1 MAFSPTLEAGVSL
14 MVDNAVNRWDKL
26 GRAPSGPPAGFE
38 IGETHVVAKMHRKVR
53 GSSQALAA
61 LMVALCSAPVF
72 AAGEAAAVA
81 TPAAGSSAVDPS
93 IWPALTSPI
102 PADAALEARISALMA
117 RMSLEEKVGQVVQG
131 DLDSLTPE
139 DVRTYRLGSIL
150 AGGNSDPGK
159 RYDAPPADWLAVA
172 DAFHAASMDTSG
184 GHNAIPLLLGI
195 DAVHGHN
202 NVVGAT
208 LFPHNIGLGAANDA
222 DLVRRIARATALE
235 LRATGFEWTFAPTV
249 TVPRDD
255 RWGRTYEGYSED
267 AALVSRYATA
277 VVEGLQGRVGEDG
290 FLGDGTV
297 AATAKHYIGD
307 GGTFEGKDKG
317 DTRVS
322 EQELRDIHGAGHI
335 AALGAG
341 VQSVMASF
349 SSWNGEKMH
358 GHHGLLTTILK
369 ERLGFDGFV
378 VGDWNGHGEVAG
390 CTDRSCPQSF
400 NAGVDLFMAP
410 DTWRDIY
417 TNTLAQVRDGTIPMA
432 RLDDAVRRILRVKFR
447 MGLFDA
453 GLPST
458 RAHGGDFALLGSA
471 EHRALAREAVRKSL
485 VLLKNEDGLLPLRP
499 TQRILVAGDSADS
512 MARQAGGWT
521 LTWQGTG
528 TRREDFPKAQTLW
541 EAVREQVDAAGGQ
554 AELAADGRYTTK
566 PDVAVVFFGEEPY
579 AEFIGDVNHLG
590 HQLGNPSD
598 LALLRRLKAEGIPV
612 VAVLV
617 SGRPLWVNREI
628 NVADAFVAAWLP
640 GSEGGGVADVLLAD
654 ADGKARHDFSGRLSF
669 SWPRDAAQ
677 SPLNA
682 GQPGYAPQ
690 FALGFGLSYAA
701 PATTPVLPEDPGV
714 AAVGEG
720 LPETLFARGT
730 VAEGWSWRIADSE
743 QRGVVLDR
751 LPSGDAV
758 TSLTASAVD
767 HLAQEDARRFA
778 WKGDARGRIWL
789 EAEQA
794 VDLRALPEARQNLVL
809 TLRVAAPPAGPV
821 RIGVA
826 GSALPLGPLLDRLPP
841 GEWADVS
848 IPLACFGRI
857 GAPLS
862 AVRRVFEIDTAAALD
877 LAVSRVGFGPA
888 APIALDC
895 GGE

>member
-1 MAFSPTLEAGVSL
+1 MGGKTRRNGGTS
-14 MVDNAVNRWDKL
+14 NAAWTV
-26 GRAPSGPPAGFE
+26 
-38 IGETHVVAKMHRKVR
+38 
-53 GSSQALAA
+53 LA
-61 LMVALCSAPVF
+61 VALCAMPVVAAPET
-72 AAGEAAAVA
+72 AMPAEASRVN
-81 TPAAGSSAVDPS
+81 PEL
-93 IWPALTSPI
+93 WPALTSPI
-102 PADAALEARISALMA
+102 AVDPALESRITTLMA
-117 RMSLEEKVGQVVQG
+117 RMSLEEKVGQVVQA
-131 DLDSLTPE
+131 DLDSVTPD
-139 DVRTYRLGSIL
+139 DVRRYRLGSVL

-159 RYDAPPADWLAVA
+159 RYDAPAKDWLAAA
-172 DAFHAASMDTSG
+172 DALHAASMDTSA
-184 GHNAIPLLLGI
+184 GHNAIPVLLGI

-222 DLVRRIARATALE
+222 ELVRRIARATALE

-277 VVEGLQGRVGEDG
+277 VVEGLQGPVGEDG

-297 AATAKHYIGD
+297 VATAKHYIGD

-322 EQELRDIHGAGHI
+322 EEELRDIHGAGHI

-349 SSWNGEKMH
+349 SSWNGQKMH

-378 VGDWNGHGEVAG
+378 VGDWNGHGEVTG
-390 CTDRSCPQSF
+390 CTDRNCPQSF

-417 TNTLAQVRDGTIPMA
+417 TNTLAQVRDGTIPQA

-458 RAHGGDFALLGSA
+458 RAHGGDFELLGSPA
-471 EHRALAREAVRKSL
+471 HRALAREAVRKSL
-485 VLLKNEDGLLPLRP
+485 VLLKNEGGLLPLKP

-528 TRREDFPKAQTLW
+528 TRREDFPNAQTLW
-541 EAVREQVDAAGGQ
+541 EGLREQIDAAGGQ
-554 AELAADGRYTTK
+554 AELAVDGRYTTK
-566 PDVAVVFFGEEPY
+566 PDVAIVVFGEEPY

-590 HQLGNPSD
+590 HQLGSPSD
-598 LALLRRLKAEGIPV
+598 LALIRRLKAEGIPV

-628 NVADAFVAAWLP
+628 NAADALVAAWLP
-640 GSEGGGVADVLLAD
+640 GSEGGGLADVLLAG
-654 ADGKARHDFSGRLSF
+654 ADGRPRHDFAGRLSF
-669 SWPRDAAQ
+669 SWPRTAAQ

-682 GQPGYAPQ
+682 GQAGYDPL

-701 PATTPVLPEDPGV
+701 AAATPMLSEDPGV
-714 AAVGEG
+714 ARTGDG
-720 LPETLFARGT
+720 LPDTLFARGM
-730 VAEGWSWRIADSE
+730 VAEGWDWWIADSE
-743 QRGVVLDR
+743 QRGLALER
-751 LPSGDAV
+751 FPSGDAV
-758 TSLTASAVD
+758 ASLVASAVD
-767 HLAQEDARRFA
+767 HRAQEDARRFA
-778 WKGDARGRIWL
+778 WKGDARGRVWL
-789 EAEQA
+789 EAAQA
-794 VDLRALPEARQNLVL
+794 VDLRAVPAARQNLVL
-809 TLRVAAPPAGPV
+809 TVRIAAVPTGPV
-821 RIGVA
+821 RLGVA
-826 GSALPLGPLLDRLPP
+826 GSSLAIDPLLAGLKP
-841 GEWADVS
+841 GEWTDVS
-848 IPLACFGRI
+848 IPLACFSRI

-862 AVRRVFEIDTAAALD
+862 AVRRLFEIDTAGALD
-877 LAVSRVGFGPA
+877 LAVSRVAFGPA
-888 APIALDC
+888 VSTTLACDSD
-895 GGE
+895 

>member
-1 MAFSPTLEAGVSL
+1 MGISGAAW
-14 MVDNAVNRWDKL
+14 AVL
-26 GRAPSGPPAGFE
+26 ASALSATPVVAAPEPAPSLDASRVHPE
-38 IGETHVVAKMHRKVR
+38 R
-53 GSSQALAA
+53 
-61 LMVALCSAPVF
+61 
-72 AAGEAAAVA
+72 
-81 TPAAGSSAVDPS
+81 
-93 IWPALTSPI
+93 WPALASPI
-102 PADAALEARISALMA
+102 APDPALESRITALMA
-117 RMSLEEKVGQVVQG
+117 RMSLEEKVGQVVQA
-131 DLDSLTPE
+131 DLDSVTPD
-139 DVRTYRLGSIL
+139 DVRRYRLGSVL

-159 RYDAPPADWLAVA
+159 RYDAPAKDWLAAA
-172 DAFHAASMDTSG
+172 DALHAASMDTSG
-184 GHNAIPLLLGI
+184 GHNAIPVLLGI

-277 VVEGLQGRVGEDG
+277 VVEGLQGRVGEAG

-297 AATAKHYIGD
+297 VATAKHYIGD

-322 EQELRDIHGAGHI
+322 EEELRDIHGAGHI

-349 SSWNGEKMH
+349 SSWNGQKMH

-390 CTDRSCPQSF
+390 CTDRDCPQSF

-417 TNTLAQVRDGTIPMA
+417 TNTLAQARDGTIPRA

-447 MGLFDA
+447 MGLFEA

-458 RAHGGDFALLGSA
+458 RAHGGDFALLGSPA
-471 EHRALAREAVRKSL
+471 HRALAREAVRKSL
-485 VLLKNEDGLLPLRP
+485 VLLKNDGGLLPLDP
-499 TQRILVAGDSADS
+499 AQRILVAGDSADS

-528 TRREDFPKAQTLW
+528 TRREDFPNAQTLW
-541 EAVREQVDAAGGQ
+541 EGLREQVEAAGGQ
-554 AELAADGRYTTK
+554 AELALDGAYTTR
-566 PDVAVVFFGEEPY
+566 PDVAIVFFGEEPY
-579 AEFIGDVNHLG
+579 AEFIGDVTHLG

-598 LALLRRLKAEGIPV
+598 LALIRRLKADGIPV

-628 NVADAFVAAWLP
+628 NAADAFVAAWLP
-640 GSEGGGVADVLLAD
+640 GSEGGGVADVLLAG
-654 ADGKARHDFSGRLSF
+654 ADGRPRHDFIGRLSF
-669 SWPRDAAQ
+669 SWPRSAAQ
-677 SPLNA
+677 SPLNVGQA
-682 GQPGYAPQ
+682 GYDPQ
-690 FALGFGLSYAA
+690 FALGFGLSYAS
-701 PATTPVLPEDPGV
+701 PAATPTLSEEPGV
-714 AAVGEG
+714 ASSGDG
-720 LPETLFARGT
+720 LPETLFARGM
-730 VAEGWSWRIADSE
+730 VADGWSWWIADSE
-743 QRGVVLDR
+743 QRGQALER
-751 LPSGDAV
+751 FPSGDAAA
-758 TSLTASAVD
+758 SLVASAVD
-767 HLAQEDARRFA
+767 HRAQEDARRFQWA
-778 WKGDARGRIWL
+778 GGARGRVWL
-789 EAEQA
+789 EAAQA
-794 VDLRALPEARQNLVL
+794 VDLRALPAARQNLVL
-809 TLRVAAPPAGPV
+809 TVRVASSAPQAPV
-821 RIGVA
+821 RVGVA
-826 GSALPLGPLLDRLPP
+826 GSSLVLDLLLASLTP
-841 GEWADVS
+841 GEWRDVS
-848 IPLACFGRI
+848 IPLACFSRM

-862 AVRRVFEIDTAAALD
+862 AVRRMFEIDTAAPLD
-877 LAVSRVGFGPA
+877 LSVSRVAFGPA
-888 APIALDC
+888 AATALACPSD
-895 GGE
+895 

>member
-1 MAFSPTLEAGVSL
+1 
-14 MVDNAVNRWDKL
+14 MVDNAVNRWDKRC
-26 GRAPSGPPAGFE
+26 RAPAGSPAGLRN
-38 IGETHVVAKMHRKVR
+38 GERHVIDNTQR
-53 GSSQALAA
+53 GRGTTSAVWMVLLAA
-61 LMVALCSAPVF
+61 LGAAPV
-72 AAGEAAAVA
+72 VA
-81 TPAAGSSAVDPS
+81 DGGTPPATTGPS
-93 IWPALTSPI
+93 TVNPAIWPALTSPL
-102 PADAALEARISALMA
+102 PVDPALESRITTLMA
-117 RMSLEEKVGQVVQG
+117 KMSLEEKVGQVVQA
-131 DLDSLTPE
+131 DLDSVTPD
-139 DVRTYRLGSIL
+139 DVRRYRLGSVL

-159 RYDAPPADWLAVA
+159 RYDAPAKDWLAAA
-172 DAFHAASMDTSG
+172 DALHAASMDTSG
-184 GHNAIPLLLGI
+184 GHNAIPVLLGI

-267 AALVSRYATA
+267 AALVSRYATS
-277 VVEGLQGRVGEDG
+277 VVEGLQGRVGDDG
-290 FLGDGTV
+290 FLGEGTV
-297 AATAKHYIGD
+297 VATAKHYIGD

-322 EQELRDIHGAGHI
+322 EEELRDIHGAGHI

-349 SSWNGEKMH
+349 SSWNGQKMH

-378 VGDWNGHGEVAG
+378 VGDWNGHGEVTG

-417 TNTLAQVRDGTIPMA
+417 TNTLAQVRDGTIPQA

-458 RAHGGDFALLGSA
+458 RAHGGDFALLGSPS
-471 EHRALAREAVRKSL
+471 HRALAREAVRKSL
-485 VLLKNEDGLLPLRP
+485 VLLKNEDGLLPLKP

-528 TRREDFPKAQTLW
+528 TRRDDFPNAQTLW
-541 EAVREQVDAAGGQ
+541 EGLREQVEAAGGQ
-554 AELAADGRYTTK
+554 AELAADGRYATK
-566 PDVAVVFFGEEPY
+566 PDVAIVFFGEEPY

-590 HQLGNPSD
+590 HQIGNPSD
-598 LALLRRLKAEGIPV
+598 LALIRRLKAEGIPV

-628 NVADAFVAAWLP
+628 NASDAFVAAWLP
-640 GSEGGGVADVLLAD
+640 GSEGGGVADVLLAG
-654 ADGKARHDFSGRLSF
+654 ADGRSRHDFTGRLSF
-669 SWPRDAAQ
+669 SWPRNAVQ

-682 GQPGYAPQ
+682 GQADYSPQ

-701 PATTPVLPEDPGV
+701 PAATSPLPEDPGV
-714 AAVGEG
+714 ASTGDG

-730 VAEGWSWRIADSE
+730 VAEGWDWWIADSE
-743 QRGVVLDR
+743 QRGLALER
-751 LPSGDAV
+751 FPSGDAV
-758 TSLTASAVD
+758 ASLVASAVD
-767 HLAQEDARRFA
+767 HRAQEDARRFA
-778 WKGDARGRIWL
+778 WKGNARGRVWL
-789 EAEQA
+789 EAAQA
-794 VDLRALPEARQNLVL
+794 VDLRALPAARQNLVL
-809 TLRVAAPPAGPV
+809 TVRVGATPEGPV
-821 RIGVA
+821 RLGVA
-826 GSALPLGPLLDRLPP
+826 GSSLALDPLLARLTP

-848 IPLACFGRI
+848 IPLACFSRI

-862 AVRRVFEIDTAAALD
+862 AVRRVFEIDTAAGLD
-877 LAVSRVGFGPA
+877 LAVSRVAFGPA
-888 APIALDC
+888 ATTALDC
-895 GGE
+895 DTE